1 MQFFKTI
8 LSFLPKKTTS
18 LLLVASLFCFTTIS
32 TSCGSNKTGCPVNER
47 AKNGSVNRKGQL
59 TSKKGKSNLFPKK
72 VRKRMGS
79 K

>member
-8 LSFLPKKTTS
+8 QTYLPKKTSS
-18 LLLVASLFCFTTIS
+18 LLLVVSLFCFTAVG

-47 AKNGSVNRKGQL
+47 AAAKTNKKGEL
-59 TSKKGKSNLFPKK
+59 SNKKGKSNLFPKK
-72 VRKRMGS
+72 VRKKMRT